1 MVTTSDGGGR
11 GRTQPES
18 WCQDRWDT
26 FGGADPPSGALATN
40 ERVRARARK
49 AQVSRGFSDGDSFGP
64 SPRILLLRTPP
75 LIFVTAE
82 PISMVTCSGDVRGIG
97 TSFGESLSKLNALRR
112 EIVRKQEWVVGL
124 GSDRRSHQ
132 TPDRRDDRSPSK
144 GFSSRGH
151 STPASITGLFPP
163 RTPPSLC

>member
-26 FGGADPPSGALATN
+26 FGGVDPPSGALATN

-97 TSFGESLSKLNALRR
+97 TSFGEIFFAHPPTLWCMPHSDAS
-112 EIVRKQEWVVGL
+112 VHHGTCCCSGL
-124 GSDRRSHQ
+124 LPGLERPGASV
-132 TPDRRDDRSPSK
+132 TPHWLIFTVFWYVS
-144 GFSSRGH
+144 
-151 STPASITGLFPP
+151 
-163 RTPPSLC
+163 